1 MIVSLPSAQRGLRR
15 LVVVLGAALVV
26 TGHWLVP
33 APAAL
38 AATVNSEL
46 DQEFGVTWGIG
57 DWVGSIVPLIDGG
70 YMVGGDLSSVNGRSV
85 SHVVRLN
92 SRGSLDSSFSAK
104 VGGSSVESILEL
116 AGGGYLIGGKFSEVN
131 GHPVGNLAKL
141 DAQGNL
147 DPTFNAVVEAG
158 FSYKVSSMVEAT
170 DGGFL
175 IAGNF
180 RSVNGVPVGNVARLD
195 AQGNLKTA
203 FNNNLGTGLN
213 GAVYS
218 ASRTPDG
225 GYLLGGRFGQLN
237 GATVSANLVR
247 LDSSGRLD
255 STFNTNLGGGFNS
268 YVYSVTS
275 TADEGYL
282 IGGAFTKLNEVQ
294 VGRVARLDSRGNLDT
309 GFNNTL
315 GAGFDV
321 IVTSVA
327 LAPGDGYLVG
337 GNFGSVSG
345 ISVGKL
351 ARLDPRGSLDTS
363 FNTDLGAGSP
373 AW

>member
-33 APAAL
+33 APAAH

-70 YMVGGDLSSVNGRSV
+70 YMVGGDLSSVNGSSV

-92 SRGSLDSSFSAK
+92 SRGILDSSFSAK
-104 VGGSSVESILEL
+104 IDGSSVESILEL

-131 GHPVGNLAKL
+131 GHPVGNLARL

-180 RSVNGVPVGNVARLD
+180 RSVNGVPVGHVARLD
-195 AQGNLKTA
+195 AEGNLEAA

-213 GAVYS
+213 GAVQS
-218 ASRTPDG
+218 ATRTPDW
-225 GYLLGGRFGQLN
+225 GYLLGGQALN
-237 GATVSANLVR
+237 
-247 LDSSGRLD
+247 SSGAPVHGAAVTFTIQGPTGTTFADGSITSLGITD
-255 STFNTNLGGGFNS
+255 S
-268 YVYSVTS
+268 
-275 TADEGYL
+275 EGL
-282 IGGAFTKLNEVQ
+282 
-294 VGRVARLDSRGNLDT
+294 
-309 GFNNTL
+309 
-315 GAGFDV
+315 
-321 IVTSVA
+321 
-327 LAPGDGYLVG
+327 
-337 GNFGSVSG
+337 
-345 ISVGKL
+345 
-351 ARLDPRGSLDTS
+351 
-363 FNTDLGAGSP
+363 AGSARVHAGDSGVVTVVATIQDGP
-373 AW
+373 SATFYLTVTGNVHLGLHPITGQPQ